1 MSLPC
6 ALRCSSVVG
15 SAVANATAAHA
26 VRPPRGFTLIE
37 LMITVAIV
45 GILAAVAYPSYLEQ
59 VAKGR
64 RTEAKAI
71 LLQANQWMERF
82 YAENYRYDQN
92 TAAPPVAVTDAELF
106 AGRFSQSPP
115 PPAGASYTI
124 SLTNLAA
131 QTYRVK
137 ATRTGSMA
145 ADPCG
150 DFVITHTGAKG
161 ILNYGARFASEG
173 AAVAEC
179 WR

>member
-1 MSLPC
+1 MSPAC
-6 ALRCSSVVG
+6 ALPWSSVDG
-15 SAVANATAAHA
+15 SAVARAAATPAG
-26 VRPPRGFTLIE
+26 RPPRGFTLIE
-37 LMITVAIV
+37 LMVTVAIV

-92 TAAPPVAVTDAELF
+92 TAAPPVAVTDAALF

-115 PPAGASYTI
+115 PPGGAAYTI
-124 SLTNLAA
+124 GLTNLAA
-131 QTYRVK
+131 QTYRVR

-145 ADPCG
+145 ADACG
-150 DFVITHTGAKG
+150 DFVINHTGAKG
-161 ILNYGARFASEG
+161 IIDFGPRFANEN

>member
-1 MSLPC
+1 MRNQYLMRRTTHR
-6 ALRCSSVVG
+6 ATGMTTRLRVSSA
-15 SAVANATAAHA
+15 S
-26 VRPPRGFTLIE
+26 PGFTLIE

-92 TAAPPVAVTDAELF
+92 TAAPPVAVTDAALF

-115 PPAGASYTI
+115 SGGAAYTI
-124 SLTNLAA
+124 GLTDLAA
-131 QTYRVK
+131 QTYRVQ

-145 ADPCG
+145 ADACG
-150 DFVITHTGAKG
+150 DFVINHTGAKG
-161 ILNYGARFASEG
+161 IIDFGPRFANEN

>member
-1 MSLPC
+1 MRNLNHMRR
-6 ALRCSSVVG
+6 AMRQ
-15 SAVANATAAHA
+15 VAGMPAM
-26 VRPPRGFTLIE
+26 VRGRPPRGFTLIE

-45 GILAAVAYPSYLEQ
+45 GILAAVAYPSYREQ

-131 QTYRVK
+131 QTYRVR

-150 DFVITHTGAKG
+150 DFVITHTGAKA
-161 ILNYGARFASEG
+161 ILNRGAKFASDS

>member
-1 MSLPC
+1 MSIPC
-6 ALRCSSVVG
+6 VLQCSNVVG
-15 SAVANATAAHA
+15 AAVAGATAEPA

-92 TAAPPVAVTDAELF
+92 TAAVAVTDTALF

-115 PPAGASYTI
+115 PPGGAAYTI
-124 SLTNLAA
+124 GLTNLAA
-131 QTYRVK
+131 QTYRVQ
-137 ATRTGSMA
+137 AARTGSMS
-145 ADPCG
+145 ADACG

-161 ILNYGARFASEG
+161 ILNYGARFTSES

-179 WR
+179 WK

>member
-1 MSLPC
+1 MSLAC
-6 ALRCSSVVG
+6 ALRSSSLDG
-15 SAVANATAAHA
+15 SGAARA
-26 VRPPRGFTLIE
+26 AAAPAGRPLRGFTLIE

-92 TAAPPVAVTDAELF
+92 TAAPPVAVTDAALF

-115 PPAGASYTI
+115 SGGAAYTI
-124 SLTNLAA
+124 GLTDLAA
-131 QTYRVK
+131 QSYRVQ

-145 ADPCG
+145 ADACG
-150 DFVITHTGAKG
+150 DFVINHTGAKG
-161 ILNYGARFASEG
+161 ILNRGPRFASES

>member
-1 MSLPC
+1 MSLAC
-6 ALRCSSVVG
+6 ALPWSSVDG
-15 SAVANATAAHA
+15 SAVARAAA
-26 VRPPRGFTLIE
+26 APAGRLPRGFTLIE

-92 TAAPPVAVTDAELF
+92 TAGVAVTDAALF

-131 QTYRVK
+131 QTYRVR
-137 ATRTGSMA
+137 AARAGSMA
-145 ADPCG
+145 ADACG
-150 DFVITHTGAKG
+150 DFVVTHTGAKG
-161 ILNYGARFASEG
+161 ILNFGTRFASEN

-179 WR
+179 WK

>member
-1 MSLPC
+1 MPC
-6 ALRCSSVVG
+6 AQPWSNVDA
-15 SAVANATAAHA
+15 SAVARAAA
-26 VRPPRGFTLIE
+26 APAGRPPHGFTLIE

-92 TAAPPVAVTDAELF
+92 TAGVAVTDAALF

-115 PPAGASYTI
+115 SGGAAYTI

-131 QTYRVK
+131 QTYRVR
-137 ATRTGSMA
+137 AARAGSMA
-145 ADPCG
+145 ADACG
-150 DFVITHTGAKG
+150 DFVVTHTGAKG
-161 ILNYGARFASEG
+161 ILNFGTRFASEN

-179 WR
+179 WK

>member
-1 MSLPC
+1 MSPPC
-6 ALRCSSVVG
+6 ALRSSSLDG
-15 SAVANATAAHA
+15 SAVARAG
-26 VRPPRGFTLIE
+26 RRRRGFTLIE

-92 TAAPPVAVTDAELF
+92 TAVPPVAVTDADLF

-115 PPAGASYTI
+115 PPGGAAYTI
-124 SLTNLAA
+124 GLTNLAA
-131 QTYRVK
+131 QTYRVR

-145 ADPCG
+145 ADACG

-161 ILNYGARFASEG
+161 ILNPGPRFASQG

>member
-1 MSLPC
+1 MPC
-6 ALRCSSVVG
+6 AQPWSNVDA
-15 SAVANATAAHA
+15 SAVARAAA
-26 VRPPRGFTLIE
+26 APAGRPPHGFTLIE

-92 TAAPPVAVTDAELF
+92 TAAVAVTDAALF

-115 PPAGASYTI
+115 SGGAAYTI

-131 QTYRVK
+131 QTYRVR
-137 ATRTGSMA
+137 AARAGSMA
-145 ADPCG
+145 ADACG
-150 DFVITHTGAKG
+150 DFVVTHTGAKG
-161 ILNYGARFASEG
+161 ILNFGTRFASEN

-179 WR
+179 WK